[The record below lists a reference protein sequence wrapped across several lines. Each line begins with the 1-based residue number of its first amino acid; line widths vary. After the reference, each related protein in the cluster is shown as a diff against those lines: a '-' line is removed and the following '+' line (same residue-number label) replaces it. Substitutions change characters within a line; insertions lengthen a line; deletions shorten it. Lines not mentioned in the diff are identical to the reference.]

1 MVDARDSVKEV
12 KSAGKGSTC
21 NDELIVVASASANEE
36 NAIESGGLMV
46 EEEQV
51 GEKG

>member
-1 MVDARDSVKEV
+1 MKEE

-21 NDELIVVASASANEE
+21 NDELIVVVSASANEG

-46 EEEQV
+46 EEEPV